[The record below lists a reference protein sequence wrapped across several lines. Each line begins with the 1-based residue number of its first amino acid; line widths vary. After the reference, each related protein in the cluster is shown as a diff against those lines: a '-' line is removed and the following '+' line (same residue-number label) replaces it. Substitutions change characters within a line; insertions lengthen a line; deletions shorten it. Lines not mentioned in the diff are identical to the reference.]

1 MQTKNESPEPNE
13 ADRKET
19 ATVHADAGKKAHAH
33 SLRSLGV
40 AATGVIGLFFV
51 FVLGDLLARSGIGW
65 MRDISPNVF
74 WFGIVF
80 LVFYLIAYISHSE
93 FTRHIGGQL
102 ASQAALAVFVWFMYT
117 QAALQASVLLNRVYG
132 VDAAAFPG
140 SSQVLTFVQMFL
152 ASRPL
157 IYLMILWSLL
167 HFVRYAF
174 GKARATRISMFS
186 SLIMLSGA
194 TIGVMALVFIH
205 ERLSEPL
212 LLKKTYLIA
221 KELDFNPRVNCGR
234 FDLQGVGVFLGP
246 EQQRVMIDAVPSTA
260 SWTESIY
267 ATEAS
272 LRSVQVPTSFPI
284 YRCSERDEALPT
296 PAPIP
301 TPTS

>member
-1 MQTKNESPEPNE
+1 MNDAPSGQSPE
-13 ADRKET
+13 RKEP
-19 ATVHADAGKKAHAH
+19 ARSDAGKKTHAH
-33 SLRSLGV
+33 SVRSLGV
-40 AATGVIGLFFV
+40 AATGVVGLFFV

-65 MRDISPNVF
+65 MRDLSPSVF

-102 ASQAALAVFVWFMYT
+102 ASQAALAVFMWFMYT

-132 VDAAAFPG
+132 VDASAFPG

-157 IYLMILWSLL
+157 IYLMIVFSLW
-167 HFVRYAF
+167 HFLRYVLSRQ
-174 GKARATRISMFS
+174 RATRISVFS

-212 LLKKTYLIA
+212 LLKKSYLIA
-221 KELDFNPRVNCGR
+221 KELDFNPRVHCGR
-234 FDLQGVGVFLGP
+234 VDLEGVGVFLGP
-246 EQQRVMIDAVPSTA
+246 EQQRVLVDAVPSTA

-272 LRSVQVPTSFPI
+272 LRSTEVPGSFPV
-284 YRCSERDEALPT
+284 YRCSERDEALPLAS
-296 PAPIP
+296 PAR
-301 TPTS
+301 